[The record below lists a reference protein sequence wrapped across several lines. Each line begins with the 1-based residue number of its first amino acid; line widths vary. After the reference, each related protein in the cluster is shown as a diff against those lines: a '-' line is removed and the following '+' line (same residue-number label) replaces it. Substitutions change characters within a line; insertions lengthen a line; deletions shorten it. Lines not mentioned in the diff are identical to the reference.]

1 METIKKAN
9 GVFLQIHGKIKE
21 LDLLL
26 KEKLLMVQ
34 FILVLI
40 LAYLLGSLPSG
51 LIIGKVFYN
60 TDIREHG
67 SGNLGGTNTFRTLGV
82 KAGLAVTL
90 ADILK
95 GTLAASLPILF
106 NLDMN
111 PLLAGVFAVVGHTYP
126 IFAGFRGGKAVA
138 TSGGVVLFA
147 APFMFL
153 TVLVIFFFSLYI
165 TKYVSLS
172 SMIAGITAFL
182 FALISGIVQKW
193 DIPLLIVVLFFA
205 SFVIYR
211 HRANIKRILNKT
223 EPKIKWL

>member
-1 METIKKAN
+1 
-9 GVFLQIHGKIKE
+9 
-21 LDLLL
+21 
-26 KEKLLMVQ
+26 MVQ
-34 FILVLI
+34 IILILI
-40 LAYLLGSLPSG
+40 LAYLLGSIPSG
-51 LIIGKVFYN
+51 LIIGKVFYK

-82 KAGLAVTL
+82 KAGLVVTL

-95 GTLAASLPILF
+95 GTLAASLPVLF
-106 NLDMN
+106 SIDIN

-138 TSGGVVLFA
+138 TSGGVLLFC
-147 APFMFL
+147 APYLFV
-153 TVLVIFFFSLYI
+153 TVLVAFFISLYI

-172 SMIAGITAFL
+172 SMIAGITAIL
-182 FALISGIVQKW
+182 FAVIEGFVQKW
-193 DIPLLIVVLFFA
+193 DIPLLIVVFLLV

-211 HRANIKRILNKT
+211 HRANIKRIMNKT